1 MELQILEINWTTI
14 NYRFGFNRTK
24 KLTLT
29 SKEELKNRKLGY
41 DKVIMQA
48 GGIGYGK
55 LDRLKETTR
64 R

>member
-14 NYRFGFNRTK
+14 NYRFGFNLK
-24 KLTLT
+24 KLILT

-55 LDRLKETTR
+55 LDALKETTR